1 MSTAMSGGDIAVW
14 ATEAVVTVVLRNPDR
29 CNAISTAM
37 WHSFRRFAG
46 S

>member
-1 MSTAMSGGDIAVW
+1 MSTAMRCGDIAVW
-14 ATEAVVTVVLRNPDR
+14 ATETVVTVVLCNPDR

-37 WHSFRRFAG
+37 WRSVRRFAA